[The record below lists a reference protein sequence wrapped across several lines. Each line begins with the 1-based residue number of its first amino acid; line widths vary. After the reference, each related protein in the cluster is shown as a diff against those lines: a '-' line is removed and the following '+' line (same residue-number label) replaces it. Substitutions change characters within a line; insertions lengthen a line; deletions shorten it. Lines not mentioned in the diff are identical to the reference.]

1 MKKLLYKLNWI
12 TAECI
17 LITIMFMA
25 FANGILISPWIPL
38 TAIAIYLAHWTYKA
52 YKEGWFE
59 TYGKDA
65 KPLKRVHAN
74 RPAKTVFSRRIKQ
87 DTRQVKQA

>member
-38 TAIAIYLAHWTYKA
+38 IAIAIWIAHWIYKA
-52 YKEGWFE
+52 NTEGWFE
-59 TYGKDA
+59 IYGKDA

-74 RPAKTVFSRRIKQ
+74 RPAKTVFSRRVKQ
-87 DTRQVKQA
+87 DNRQVKQA

>member
-17 LITIMFMA
+17 LITIMLMA

-52 YKEGWFE
+52 
-59 TYGKDA
+59 
-65 KPLKRVHAN
+65 
-74 RPAKTVFSRRIKQ
+74 
-87 DTRQVKQA
+87 